1 MQLYLVVIVTLAA
14 GAAAFVPSGLPRSG
28 RRTAVA
34 VRAGDDLAGM
44 VAECLDDECSI
55 ETVDA
60 LISGL
65 QDERLQ
71 LRAQLAGVEKLL
83 ESLGSANADPAA
95 REEVNNILVEAFVKP
110 AFRSFQKTGSRGDVG
125 GDYPALGGPTGY
137 SGDKRDGGDG
147 QNTAVSRVLPCASCR
162 PNMLPLTPPLQ
173 WKI

>member
-1 MQLYLVVIVTLAA
+1 MYMCMHTRMQGVCVEWWAHA
-14 GAAAFVPSGLPRSG
+14 HVPMSMCMHMHVQG
-28 RRTAVA
+28 VH
-34 VRAGDDLAGM
+34 
-44 VAECLDDECSI
+44 DEW
-55 ETVDA
+55 
-60 LISGL
+60 
-65 QDERLQ
+65 
-71 LRAQLAGVEKLL
+71 RAQLAGVEKLL

-147 QNTAVSRVLPCASCR
+147 QNTAVSRVLPCASGR